1 MQFLLIYH
9 DAASGHEERLA
20 FEASGFPAAFRIADE
35 LPIGERAV
43 LLQDGKPVCRKERDP
58 RLSTLRWVL

>member
-9 DAASGHEERLA
+9 DAVSGHEERLA

-43 LLQDGKPVCRKERDP
+43 LLQNGKPVCRKERDP
-58 RLSTLRWVL
+58 RLSTLCWVL